1 MVTINR
7 NRRRYRVASQESETK
22 LHDWFL
28 KSAQEALK
36 TREPGCWYHVLTD
49 WDSCYPNDTWALA
62 IGWLPDEESPD
73 GYSAYAGVVFQ
84 PANSIMQCDLDV
96 DWQMPVLANGEVDDT
111 ETCIEGLS
119 TAGLEMTFDWLLDI
133 AKSYGLTA

>member
-28 KSAQEALK
+28 KSAQEALR
-36 TREPGCWYHVLTD
+36 TREPGCWHHVLTD
-49 WDSCYPNDTWALA
+49 KDSLYPNDTWALA

-84 PANSIMQCDLDV
+84 PVNSIMQCDLDW
-96 DWQMPVLANGEVDDT
+96 DWQMPVLANGDVDDT

-119 TAGLEMTFDWLLDI
+119 VGGLESTFYWLLEI
-133 AKSYGLTA
+133 AESYGLTA